1 MHKKNFLFV
10 VLILVGVLLVTAGAL
25 LKDEAVKEWSGVLI
39 GVGAG
44 LTGMSLANLV
54 TAWVEA
60 RNPAYSRQVAIEQK
74 DERNQLIN
82 NAAKAKAFQAFTP
95 VMGMLMLVF
104 VLIKVELLPLL
115 LLVGAYIL
123 VYIFYF
129 VSLNKYL
136 KEM

>member
-1 MHKKNFLFV
+1 MNKKKILYI
-10 VLILVGVLLVTAGAL
+10 VLILLGILLIAAGGL
-25 LKDEAVKEWSGVLI
+25 LKDESVKQWSGVLI

-44 LTGMSLANLV
+44 LAGMSLANLV
-54 TAWVEA
+54 TTWVEA
-60 RNPAYSRQVAIEQK
+60 RNPAYSRKVAIEQK

-82 NAAKAKAFQAFTP
+82 NAARSKAFQAFTP
-95 VMGMLMLVF
+95 IMGILMLVF
-104 VLIKVELLPLL
+104 VLINVELLPLL

-129 VSLNKYL
+129 VYLNKYL